1 MKKYLFFILVIV
13 ITSCYNHSN
22 FEEYKQRVEEN
33 NEFKYNLINKQARA
47 LDLACSLMD
56 KHNLWDKDGSD
67 EMAEFLDIMSEVDSI
82 YLSQQ

>member
-1 MKKYLFFILVIV
+1 MKKYLFFISLI
-13 ITSCYNHSN
+13 IATSCSSNSN

-33 NEFKYNLINKQARA
+33 HKFKYNLINKQARA

-67 EMAEFLDIMSEVDSI
+67 EMSEFLDIMSEVDSI